1 MKSTTNLTGALS
13 SASNSMPVVDLP
25 NAATTSSSRS
35 EEQCGMAIP
44 NPMPVLIVSSRCF
57 SEARMG
63 SRSSV
68 LILPRLTSRS
78 ISSTMAA
85 QRSVAFI
92 SGMICSTE
100 SKLANDMRIPGNG
113 RASLAGAPKL
123 TSEICHIAHVSQLS
137 HLLANLVI
145 QSPGQQPAYAE
156 HVNGCAQGTVA
167 KTVLALAEATRAMV
181 HRNFDQTIAG
191 RFDQRGNEAVHAFE
205 WKQRTDAFAS
215 HCFKGAA
222 GVTHSVFRVAATH
235 RVRNPAGYPLHHGI
249 LPLDAI
255 AADKIC
261 TACNFSEQFRNIGG
275 IILQIAVND

>member
-145 QSPGQQPAYAE
+145 QSPGQQPAYTE
-156 HVNGCAQGTVA
+156 HIDGCAQGTVA
-167 KTVLALAEATRAMV
+167 ETVLALAEATRAMV
-181 HRNFDQTIAG
+181 HRNFNQTVSR
-191 RFDQRGNEAVHAFE
+191 RFDKRGNETVHTFE
-205 WKQRTDAFAS
+205 WKQRAHAFAS
-215 HCFKGAA
+215 HCFKSA
-222 GVTHSVFRVAATH
+222 TSVAHPVFCVAATH
-235 RVRNPAGYPLHHGI
+235 SVCNPARQALHHGV
-249 LPLDAI
+249 LTFEAV
-255 AADKIC
+255 AADKVG
-261 TACNFSEQFRNIGG
+261 AVRNLSEKPWNIGR
-275 IILQIAVND
+275 IIL